1 MADRSPGASCCGKW
15 LPHEVVFRFGPRS
28 EATHLTNYTEEQMK
42 KQREV
47 VTQSQKVDVYLHFL
61 PPERPNPRP
70 AGVLERVRLLAV
82 GSLATVMTAIGI
94 MRMLG

>member
-1 MADRSPGASCCGKW
+1 MHLAAKSGSPCGSASTEIKVPADELYHTTK
-15 LPHEVVFRFGPRS
+15 
-28 EATHLTNYTEEQMK
+28 EEPVK

-47 VTQSQKVDVYLHFL
+47 VTKSQKVDVYLHFL
-61 PPERPNPRP
+61 PPEPTKSRS

-82 GSLATVMTAIGI
+82 GSLAAVMMTIGV